1 MTIRILATLA
11 LLGFV
16 SSAGAFRVIGQP
28 ERPYEVALSRVT
40 LPANTGGTVTVRPC
54 DGCSV
59 STHRFADGARFL
71 VDGRDIQFAD
81 FLKVAADVRGSPTA
95 SERTV
100 VGVFVDINTERITR
114 IAIMRPRR

>member
-28 ERPYEVALSRVT
+28 ERPYEVALSQLT
-40 LPANTGGTVTVRPC
+40 LPPNTGGTVIVRPC
-54 DGCSV
+54 DACSV
-59 STHRFADGARFL
+59 STHRFADGAKF
-71 VDGRDIQFAD
+71 VIDGREIQFAD
-81 FLKVAADVRGSPTA
+81 FLKVVTDVRGSPTA

-100 VGVFVDINTERITR
+100 VGVFVDVNTERITR
-114 IAIMRPRR
+114 IAITRPRR